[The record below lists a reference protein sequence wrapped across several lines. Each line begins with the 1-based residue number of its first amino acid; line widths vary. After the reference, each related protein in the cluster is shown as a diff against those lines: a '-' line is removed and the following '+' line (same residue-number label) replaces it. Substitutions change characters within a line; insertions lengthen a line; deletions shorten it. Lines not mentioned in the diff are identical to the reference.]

1 MKLTAKF
8 DSRKKLASCVAV
20 SNARKAADVVLRNA
34 IMFEGVTRM
43 VKRTMRAISVG
54 VTRWAESTGF

>member
-34 IMFEGVTRM
+34 IMLEGVTRM
-43 VKRTMRAISVG
+43 VKSTMRAISVG
-54 VTRWAESTGF
+54 VTR